1 MRYATITGLNKKYL
15 KVVIT
20 FDKVSRVKMISWFH
34 LLFKENLHMIIR
46 FYYNMFRFG
55 VDLDK
60 TFQNGKQPL
69 SDDVIGTLA
78 VQVYDCRPPLIPEV
92 KTQSERK
99 KRMKS
104 KT

>member
-1 MRYATITGLNKKYL
+1 
-15 KVVIT
+15 
-20 FDKVSRVKMISWFH
+20 
-34 LLFKENLHMIIR
+34 MIIR

-78 VQVYDCRPPLIPEV
+78 VQVYGCRPPLIPEV
-92 KTQSERK
+92 KIQSKRK
-99 KRMKS
+99 KKNEIENLKQRNRK
-104 KT
+104 K